1 MTTAIS
7 SGIKISVDCQYES
20 RFSNPEN
27 NLFMFSYGIKIE
39 NKNNYP
45 VQLLRRHWFIYD
57 SNTKSR
63 EVEGEGV
70 IGQQPIIMPG
80 EAYAYR
86 SSCDFTT
93 DTGKMCGKY
102 QMENLETG
110 EVFDV
115 PVPDFMLIVPHK
127 LN

>member
-39 NKNNYP
+39 NKNDYP

-70 IGQQPIIMPG
+70 IGEQPVILPG
-80 EAYAYR
+80 DSYAYR

-110 EVFDV
+110 SIFDV